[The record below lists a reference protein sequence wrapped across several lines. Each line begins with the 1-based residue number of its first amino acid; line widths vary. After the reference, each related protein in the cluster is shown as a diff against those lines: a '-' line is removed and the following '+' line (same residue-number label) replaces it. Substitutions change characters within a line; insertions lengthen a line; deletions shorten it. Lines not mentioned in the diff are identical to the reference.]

1 MMLWKGE
8 KMEKKKRD
16 LLIGYKKRKIKLLND
31 FCIFDAS
38 VETFIT
44 KIMDNYQNSVA
55 AFSGKQLLNCDPAV
69 PRFCRICGKEIHIND
84 KFEYIRTKR
93 KSDFFVHKACISGNK
108 ND

>member
-1 MMLWKGE
+1 
-8 KMEKKKRD
+8 
-16 LLIGYKKRKIKLLND
+16 
-31 FCIFDAS
+31 
-38 VETFIT
+38 
-44 KIMDNYQNSVA
+44 MDNYQKDVVIHKSN
-55 AFSGKQLLNCDPAV
+55 LDPAV